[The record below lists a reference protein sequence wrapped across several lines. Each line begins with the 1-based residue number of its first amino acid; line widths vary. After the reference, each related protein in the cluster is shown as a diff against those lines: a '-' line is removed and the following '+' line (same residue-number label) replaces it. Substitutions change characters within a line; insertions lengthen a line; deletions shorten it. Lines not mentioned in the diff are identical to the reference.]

1 MITLHF
7 LQLLANNG
15 LGTIDTDLFFQK
27 LTLDEVGVYIT
38 NIGDP
43 SPRGQRTVQSYEL
56 LARGEN
62 DLDGGVK
69 LDNIRDF
76 LIASYSGVCELPAVP
91 DLSDKIYKNVT
102 LTRPSTITTVGLDA
116 NNLTIYSITGSII
129 YLKGE

>member
-1 MITLHF
+1 MITLHL

-27 LTLDEVGVYIT
+27 EALDEVGVYIT

-56 LARGEN
+56 LSRGED

-69 LDNIRDF
+69 LDEIRDF
-76 LIASYSGVCELPAVP
+76 LIASYSSVCELPVVP
-91 DLSDKIYKNVT
+91 DLSAKVYKNVT
-102 LTRPSTITTVGLDA
+102 ITRPSTITSVGLDA
-116 NNLTIYSITGSII
+116 NNRMIYSIQGSII
-129 YLKGE
+129 Y